1 MTPFD
6 FINAINSTKKNIM
19 VGTDNDAL
27 AESSYV
33 PFVTNKTLSY
43 FPDTVM
49 YANEMNI
56 HHDLDKKLQFDYLLN
71 SVRTAK
77 RFTKWLKKD
86 NSDTE
91 LVRQYYGYSTEKAM
105 QAIRILTP
113 EQISLIRT
121 KMTKGVDDEFNR
133 KDG

>member
-1 MTPFD
+1 MSPFD
-6 FINAINSTKKNIM
+6 FINAINSTKKNLM
-19 VGTDNDAL
+19 VGTENDTL

-43 FPDTVM
+43 FPDTLM
-49 YANEMNI
+49 YANEMNV
-56 HHDLDKKLQFDYLLN
+56 HHNIDKKLQFDYLLN

-86 NSDTE
+86 NSDVE
-91 LVRQYYGYSTEKAM
+91 LVRQYYGYSNEKAM

>member
-1 MTPFD
+1 MTTPFD
-6 FINAINSTKKNIM
+6 FINSINYTKKDLM
-19 VGTDNDAL
+19 LDPQE
-27 AESSYV
+27 ESNYV
-33 PFVTNKTLSY
+33 PFVTNRTLSY

-56 HHDLDKKLQFDYLLN
+56 RHQADNKLQFHYLLN

-86 NSDTE
+86 NSDIE
-91 LVRQYYGYSTEKAM
+91 IIRQYYGYNTDKAI
-105 QAIRILTP
+105 QAARILSP

-121 KMTKGVDDEFNR
+121 KLTQGVGNEFDR
-133 KDG
+133 EHD

>member
-1 MTPFD
+1 MTTPFD
-6 FINAINSTKKNIM
+6 FINSINYTKKDLM
-19 VGTDNDAL
+19 KDPAE
-27 AESSYV
+27 ESSYV

-56 HHDLDKKLQFDYLLN
+56 RHQADNKLQFHYLLN

-77 RFTKWLKKD
+77 RFSKWLKKD
-86 NSDTE
+86 NSDIE
-91 LVRQYYGYSTEKAM
+91 LIRQYYGYSNEKAM
-105 QAIRILTP
+105 QAARILTQ

-121 KMTKGVDDEFNR
+121 KLTQGVDNEFDR
-133 KDG
+133 QDD